1 VDATIHHYGHDLRP
15 VVRCLVLVVRV
26 SRNSLS
32 SLSGELLFVLL
43 YFYNSHSLLRS
54 RVSTHREITPNTT
67 NGLER
72 VVIRNDIPP
81 TLDDEDAAELKRFRR
96 FTKIK

>member
-1 VDATIHHYGHDLRP
+1 VDATRHHYGHHLRP
-15 VVRCLVLVVRV
+15 VVLCLGLVVRA

-54 RVSTHREITPNTT
+54 RVSAHREITPNTT
-67 NGLER
+67 NELEK
-72 VVIRNDIPP
+72 VIIHNIPP